1 MLRSDFHRLLAWAAL
16 LAAGPAPLLAAPAA
30 VNSDADVVVLKP
42 LTLLKVED
50 MDFGALFPAATAGT
64 ATLDP
69 VTGVVTTAGGVTL
82 GPGPTQPAQFAGAG
96 TRNAPV
102 IIRLPKNPI
111 ALTRVGGTE
120 TMTVDDWT
128 TDGPKTR
135 QIDAF
140 EAFEFRVGGRLYV
153 GANQADGTYV
163 GTFDVTVVYP

>member
-1 MLRSDFHRLLAWAAL
+1 MIRLDFLRLLAGAAL
-16 LAAGPAPLLAAPAA
+16 LVAAPAPLLAAPAA
-30 VNSDADVVVLKP
+30 VNSDADVVLLKP
-42 LTLLKVED
+42 LTLLKVD
-50 MDFGALFPAATAGT
+50 DLDFGALFPAATAGT

-69 VTGVVTTAGGVTL
+69 NTGMVTTAGGVTL
-82 GPGPTQPAQFAGAG
+82 GPGPTHPALFTGAG

-102 IIRLPKNPI
+102 IIRLPKDPI
-111 ALTRVGGTE
+111 TLTRVSGTE

-128 TDGPKTR
+128 TDGPTTR

-163 GTFDVTVVYP
+163 GSFDVTVVYP